1 MINAGRPAVLT
12 VSCLPAALTSHDTWA
27 EHWLART
34 AVSSSSWVQQVD
46 SNLHHLVFPVVHVKK
61 TQQTELKHECTW
73 ERGTDRQREDVW
85 RVRDGTDR
93 LRGCRQGCEVQ
104 LSCLDQV
111 ALLYQRHIACCTH
124 SLSLNIISNVV
135 NVTRQTTHDTSYS
148 PVCLLRTVLLLR
160 YHQLFMN
167 YQCEPTW
174 PSTTFNVLQ
183 IEYTRE
189 ISCHAWLACTITSF
203 IGDSRVTNVGF
214 STTPATSINYQ
225 WWLWCTIHH
234 VYITCY
240 QSNYRSNDSSI
251 LHHFQSTLIY
261 WRWTILSPGNP
272 C

>member
-1 MINAGRPAVLT
+1 MSARGNVGQTDRERMCEEWEMVLTDWEAAVRAVKSNCHVSTKWHCCINDTLLAVLT
-12 VSCLPAALTSHDTWA
+12 ACHSTSSVMSSMSPDRPHMTLATVQYVYCVLYCYWDT
-27 EHWLART
+27 
-34 AVSSSSWVQQVD
+34 
-46 SNLHHLVFPVVHVKK
+46 
-61 TQQTELKHECTW
+61 
-73 ERGTDRQREDVW
+73 
-85 RVRDGTDR
+85 
-93 LRGCRQGCEVQ
+93 
-104 LSCLDQV
+104 
-111 ALLYQRHIACCTH
+111 
-124 SLSLNIISNVV
+124 
-135 NVTRQTTHDTSYS
+135 
-148 PVCLLRTVLLLR
+148 